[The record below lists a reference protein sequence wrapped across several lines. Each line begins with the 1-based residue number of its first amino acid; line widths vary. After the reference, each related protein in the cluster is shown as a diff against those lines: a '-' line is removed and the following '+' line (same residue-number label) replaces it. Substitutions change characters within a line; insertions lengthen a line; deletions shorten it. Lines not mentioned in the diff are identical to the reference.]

1 MIGNANG
8 DFRGSLE
15 TAVAYRITEMNPLIS
30 VDAAHVQVCDFA
42 KYGMNSPHH
51 KVVLAAIVDLYGS
64 VISMAIPFARNLLRA
79 VIQETERQN
88 ARGRAGEVSRNG
100 DPG

>member
-1 MIGNANG
+1 MIGNLNG

-30 VDAAHVQVCDFA
+30 VEAAHVRVCDFA
-42 KYGMNSPHH
+42 KYGMNSPYH
-51 KVVLAAIVDLYGS
+51 KVVLEAIVDLYGA
-64 VISMAIPFARNLLRA
+64 VIATAIPFARSILQTI
-79 VIQETERQN
+79 IQETERQN